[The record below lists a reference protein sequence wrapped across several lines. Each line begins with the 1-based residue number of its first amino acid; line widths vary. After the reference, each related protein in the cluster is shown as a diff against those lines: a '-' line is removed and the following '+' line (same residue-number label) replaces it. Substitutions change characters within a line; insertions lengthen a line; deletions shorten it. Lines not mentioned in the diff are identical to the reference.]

1 MRPLGRYEVATSRL
15 GPEVSRRL
23 EEGFTRLCK
32 RPKGVTPMD
41 TMTFQEEVLTPYLE
55 MVCCGRGWG
64 EEGKGY
70 VCL

>member
-55 MVCCGRGWG
+55 MVCSGRGRG